1 MVKARRKKA
10 VKQLRRF
17 LQIPDDEE
25 IDERDVPI
33 VCLGGSGGGFR
44 AVSKVSRLA
53 ECAVSWA
60 DLTCDATGMSV
71 DAGLLGDDGGRQ
83 GGWHVGLDN
92 VHWRSQW
99 ELLGARM

>member
-44 AVSKVSRLA
+44 AVSNLPKAGR
-53 ECAVSWA
+53 AV
-60 DLTCDATGMSV
+60 
-71 DAGLLGDDGGRQ
+71 AGACG
-83 GGWHVGLDN
+83 
-92 VHWRSQW
+92 
-99 ELLGARM
+99 